1 MSVDVTRADMQSG
14 GSPRHNAAGWTS
26 WLTTTDHKRIGILY
40 ITTSLAFFV
49 VAIGL
54 ALLMR
59 TQLAVANNDFLSPQ
73 TYNQVFTMHG
83 TTMIFLV
90 VMPLLSG
97 FANYLIPLQ
106 IGARDMAY
114 PRLNALSYWVY
125 VAAALTLYTSFIFST
140 AVDTGWFSYAPLTL
154 PAYSPHE
161 GIDFWILFIMLAGIS
176 SILGALNVA
185 ATTIKLRAPGMG
197 LWRTPLFT
205 ITNFINSFLILAAM
219 PSLTVAVSLLYL
231 DRQLG
236 TSFYNAALGGDPL
249 VWQQLFWF
257 FGHPEV
263 YILILPAFGMISEV
277 TPVFSRKPLFGRTAL
292 IIASGLIGFYGF
304 TVWAHHM
311 FAVGLPFWFNA
322 LMAGTSFTIA
332 VPTGI
337 KIFNWLATMWRGS
350 LVFTTSLHFV
360 LGFISLFVVGGL
372 TGVTLATVPFDW
384 QVTDTYYVVAHFHNV
399 LLPGSLF
406 GIMAGI
412 YYWYPKV
419 TGRLLDER
427 LGKTQFWLFYFGFI
441 ATFFPLY
448 IVGLLGMPRR
458 VYTWDSGQSWDVYN
472 LISTIGGFV
481 IGVGVLIFAYNV
493 LASLRK
499 GAVAGNDPWDAWT
512 LEWATTSP
520 PAHENFETL
529 PPIHSA
535 RPLWDLKHPE
545 NPDGVPPENW
555 RDAYTVRELEAS
567 FDEVQPAPE
576 APYGSSIPILV
587 AVGLLAVVAGLLL
600 TVEVVVL
607 AVVFVLGALVAW
619 VFQSAPVPALAPP
632 ILEGK
637 RQLEEKSRYRGRF
650 DTGTLGVMLFIFS
663 EIIFFTSLIYAYVD
677 LRLAQMTWPPEG
689 LPDLEVGLP
698 AVATLFLIASGVAAH
713 YALIS
718 LEHERRQRFQWV
730 LAVAI
735 LLGATF
741 LGIQGYEYLAAE
753 FGISDGVYGGTFFTL
768 TGFHGAHVTA
778 GLLAFLF
785 IWARTMKRGGS
796 FPTKHAARGATYY
809 WHFVDAVWLVIF
821 SLIYLW

>member
-1 MSVDVTRADMQSG
+1 MSVDVN
-14 GSPRHNAAGWTS
+14 RHDPPSRGAATYQAGGWTS
-26 WLTTTDHKRIGILY
+26 WLTTTDHKRIGVLY
-40 ITTSLAFFV
+40 IVTSLGFFL
-49 VAIGL
+49 VAIAL

-114 PRLNALSYWVY
+114 PRMNALSYWVY
-125 VAAALTLYTSFIFST
+125 VAAALTLYSSFIFST

-161 GIDFWILFIMLAGIS
+161 GIDFWILFIILAGMS

-185 ATTIKLRAPGMG
+185 ATIIKLRAPGMG

-231 DRQLG
+231 DRQFG
-236 TSFYNAALGGDPL
+236 TSFYAADLGGDPL
-249 VWQQLFWF
+249 VWQHLFWF

-277 TPVFSRKPLFGRTAL
+277 TPVFSRKPIFGRTAL
-292 IIASGLIGFYGF
+292 IIATGLIGFYGF

-412 YYWYPKV
+412 FYWYPKV
-419 TGRLLDER
+419 TGRLLNER

-458 VYTWDSGQSWDVYN
+458 VYTWDSGQSWDIYN
-472 LISTIGGFV
+472 LISSIGGFV
-481 IGVGVLIFAYNV
+481 IGLGVLVFAYNIV
-493 LASLRK
+493 VSLRK
-499 GAVAGNDPWDAWT
+499 GARAGNDPWDAWT

-520 PAHENFETL
+520 PPHENFQML
-529 PPIHSA
+529 PAIYSA

-545 NPDGVPPENW
+545 NPDAVAPEGVLSAAQIDN
-555 RDAYTVRELEAS
+555 RIAQLEA
-567 FDEVQPAPE
+567 EPE
-576 APYGSSIPILV
+576 RPYLSSIPILV
-587 AVGLLAVVAGLLL
+587 AMGLLTVVAGMLL
-600 TVEVVVL
+600 TTEIVVI
-607 AVVFVLGALVAW
+607 AAVFVLGALVAW
-619 VFQSAPVPALAPP
+619 TFQPAPAPAISPP
-632 ILEGK
+632 VGVDPPEFDREVRLRE
-637 RQLEEKSRYRGRF
+637 RF
-650 DTGTLGVMLFIFS
+650 DSGTLGVLLFVFS
-663 EIIFFTSLIYAYVD
+663 EVIFFTSLIYAYVD
-677 LRLAQMTWPPEG
+677 LRMSQMTWPPEG
-689 LPDLEVGLP
+689 LPDLEIGLT
-698 AVATLFLIASGVAAH
+698 AVATLFLISSGVAAH

-718 LEHERRQRFQWV
+718 LEHQHKQRFRWV
-730 LAVAI
+730 LALAI
-735 LLGATF
+735 VLGATF
-741 LGIQGYEYLAAE
+741 LSIQGYEYLTAD

-778 GLLAFLF
+778 GLLAFLL
-785 IWARTMKRGGS
+785 IWARTFKKGGR
-796 FPTKHAARGATYY
+796 FPTEHAARGVTYY
-809 WHFVDAVWLVIF
+809 WHFVDVVWLVIF
-821 SLIYLW
+821 TLVYLW